1 MAFYDARHSVH
12 FIYAFLHGVGI
23 SHQLAFQRYDVRSG
37 LRGRSVRGGLLVG
50 HLVRTH
56 PFLP

>member
-1 MAFYDARHSVH
+1 MEFYDARHSVH

-23 SHQLAFQRYDVRSG
+23 PHQRVFQRYDVRSG
-37 LRGRSVRGGLLVG
+37 LRGRLVRIRLLAG
-50 HLVRTH
+50 HLDRTL